1 MVPWDRDGHSLW
13 LRGKNSIADRLSLRG
28 ARPRLFLTLLFT
40 AIGLCAAV
48 NALSWNGFTLLE
60 WWRETHSGVVLSQAQ
75 TRRKV
80 VALTFDDGPDLRYTP
95 RVLALL
101 KRYHVKATFFE
112 EGREVE
118 AHPELSRLVASQG
131 HILGNHTLTHPYLLR
146 QSAKGIRHEMAGGEQ
161 CLEDALHCKTYLF
174 RPPRGQWNPTVFRE
188 ARREGDHIILWSVG
202 VEHHDVHTA
211 RSMAARALRLVRPGG
226 ILLMHD
232 GGGNRETTVQALP
245 LILDG
250 LRKRGYRCVT
260 VPQLLHI
267 RGDAPLP
274 PTLQDVAKRPAARRD
289 TADKPATAHTASF
302 TPGFVLH

>member
-1 MVPWDRDGHSLW
+1 M
-13 LRGKNSIADRLSLRG
+13 
-28 ARPRLFLTLLFT
+28 
-40 AIGLCAAV
+40 
-48 NALSWNGFTLLE
+48 E
-60 WWRETHSGVVLSQAQ
+60 WWRETHSGIVLSQAQ

-80 VALTFDDGPDLRYTP
+80 VALTFDDGPNPRYTP
-95 RVLALL
+95 RILALL
-101 KRYHVKATFFE
+101 QRYHVKATFFE

-118 AHPELSRLVASQG
+118 AHPELSRLVAAQG

-146 QSAKGIRHEMAGGEQ
+146 QSAKGIRREMAGGER

-174 RPPRGQWNPTVFRE
+174 RPPRGQWNPVVFRE

-202 VEHHDVHTA
+202 VEHHDARTA

-245 LILDG
+245 LILEG

-267 RGDAPLP
+267 RGDAPMP
-274 PTLQDVAKRPAARRD
+274 AAPKSPAVPHVTIPHVTHRPAVE
-289 TADKPATAHTASF
+289 HLASLA
-302 TPGFVLH
+302 PGFVLH